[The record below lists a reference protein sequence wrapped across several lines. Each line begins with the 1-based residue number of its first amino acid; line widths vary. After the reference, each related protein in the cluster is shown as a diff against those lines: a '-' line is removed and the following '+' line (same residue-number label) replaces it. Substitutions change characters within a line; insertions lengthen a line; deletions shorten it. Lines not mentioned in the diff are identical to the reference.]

1 MSAGKLVV
9 EQDSESRITVRI
21 HATSWDGSSEVGRIE
36 IDLAKHLDPRVSV
49 AVTRVDDVRTGPI
62 EVSMR

>member
-9 EQDSESRITVRI
+9 EQNSESRITVRI
-21 HATSWDGSSEVGRIE
+21 QATSWDGASEVGRIE

-49 AVTRVDDVRTGPI
+49 TVIRVDDASTGPI